1 MNYAPSWRGQAEH
14 RLRLIREL
22 KRRECRRSFLAFCI
36 EALKPL
42 GLSPAPHHRLL
53 INELEQ
59 IARGEN
65 DRLLINMPPGSA
77 KSTYASVLFPAWL
90 LAQAPNL
97 SVIGASHTA
106 DLAEAFSRRTMGMV
120 REHAEMLGM
129 DLAKESVANWETTN
143 GGAYKS
149 AGVGGP
155 ITGRRADCAI
165 IDDPVKSREDADSER
180 YRERAWAWFS
190 ADLRTR
196 LRPCGRIVLIMTR
209 WHEDDLGGRILLQ
222 QGDRWRV
229 LKLPAIAGD
238 DDPLGRA
245 PGDWLWGDD
254 DYGYA
259 SELRRVY
266 DEYQANGAM
275 RDWGALFQQ
284 DPRPADGGVFKTH
297 LISVLDA
304 APAGNN
310 VVRAWDLAA
319 TEQTGTR
326 DPDWT
331 AGVKMM
337 RTQEGGFVVLDV
349 VRFRGGPDDVER
361 SIVNTAAL
369 DGHHCRIG
377 IAQDPGQA
385 GKQQVL
391 YLTRKLSGYRVESSP
406 ETGDKS
412 TRAAPVASQVNVG
425 NVSMV
430 KASWN
435 APFINELSSFPSG
448 NKDDQIDALSRAFS
462 MVGLRPPPIRIDPEF
477 LRRV

>member
-1 MNYAPSWRGQAEH
+1 
-14 RLRLIREL
+14 
-22 KRRECRRSFLAFCI
+22 
-36 EALKPL
+36 
-42 GLSPAPHHRLL
+42 
-53 INELEQ
+53 
-59 IARGEN
+59 
-65 DRLLINMPPGSA
+65 
-77 KSTYASVLFPAWL
+77 
-90 LAQAPNL
+90 
-97 SVIGASHTA
+97 
-106 DLAEAFSRRTMGMV
+106 
-120 REHAEMLGM
+120 
-129 DLAKESVANWETTN
+129 
-143 GGAYKS
+143 
-149 AGVGGP
+149 
-155 ITGRRADCAI
+155 
-165 IDDPVKSREDADSER
+165 
-180 YRERAWAWFS
+180 
-190 ADLRTR
+190 
-196 LRPCGRIVLIMTR
+196 
-209 WHEDDLGGRILLQ
+209 
-222 QGDRWRV
+222 
-229 LKLPAIAGD
+229 LPAIAGD

-297 LISVLDA
+297 LISTLDA

-361 SIVNTAAL
+361 GIVNTAAL

-391 YLTRKLSGYRVESSP
+391 YLTRKLPGYRVESSP

-435 APFINELSSFPSG
+435 APFVNELAAFPSG
-448 NKDDQIDALSRAFS
+448 TKDDQVDAFSRAFS